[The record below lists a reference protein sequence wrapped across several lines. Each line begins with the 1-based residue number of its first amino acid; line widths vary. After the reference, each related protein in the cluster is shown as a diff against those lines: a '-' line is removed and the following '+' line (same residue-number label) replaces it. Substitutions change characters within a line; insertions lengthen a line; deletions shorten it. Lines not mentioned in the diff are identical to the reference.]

1 MQVSEIGSQLGFRVE
16 ELGREIVAAIRT
28 DIDFYKHTHVVSA
41 QELLASSTENIRCVF
56 NVLQDGLS
64 FDTSS
69 AAAAGS
75 KRAAD
80 NVPLPVVMDAYRI
93 GLHHALSAMSDLA
106 NWQASRISRQALIAA
121 TARLWQAQDAYTN
134 AMTGAYRQQAMHQ
147 VLEDEAERAALAE
160 AVLEGRIFD
169 DRSIWEIAASL
180 RLPQRGRYVVIAAKS
195 PVIGKQALR
204 GIAGM
209 LSSIEVSSVWRLMAD
224 LQIGIAHIGS
234 KTVHEVLQEQLSR
247 VATTSVGVSPP
258 FDNLADAAQA
268 LRYARAALTARNA
281 SGGKVTVFD
290 DCVLGIAAV
299 SAPDVTSKL
308 AAIILG
314 PFDDMSTEH
323 KDDLFK
329 TFRAWVDHDGCV
341 PKTAATLYCHPDTVQ
356 QRLRRIEERT
366 GRSLTVPRE
375 LAELCLALEIY
386 QRRL

>member
-1 MQVSEIGSQLGFRVE
+1 
-16 ELGREIVAAIRT
+16 
-28 DIDFYKHTHVVSA
+28 
-41 QELLASSTENIRCVF
+41 
-56 NVLQDGLS
+56 
-64 FDTSS
+64 
-69 AAAAGS
+69 
-75 KRAAD
+75 
-80 NVPLPVVMDAYRI
+80 
-93 GLHHALSAMSDLA
+93 
-106 NWQASRISRQALIAA
+106 
-121 TARLWQAQDAYTN
+121 
-134 AMTGAYRQQAMHQ
+134 MHQ

-195 PVIGKQALR
+195 PVIGKQALC

-209 LSSIEVSSVWRLMAD
+209 LSSVDVSSVWRLMAD
-224 LQIGIAHIGS
+224 LQVGIAHIGS
-234 KTVHEVLQEQLSR
+234 KTVHEVQEQLSR

-268 LRYARAALTARNA
+268 LRYARVALTARNA

-314 PFDDMSTEH
+314 PFDDMSPEH

-341 PKTAATLYCHPDTVQ
+341 PKTAATLYCHPNTVR

-366 GRSLTVPRE
+366 GRSLIVPRE